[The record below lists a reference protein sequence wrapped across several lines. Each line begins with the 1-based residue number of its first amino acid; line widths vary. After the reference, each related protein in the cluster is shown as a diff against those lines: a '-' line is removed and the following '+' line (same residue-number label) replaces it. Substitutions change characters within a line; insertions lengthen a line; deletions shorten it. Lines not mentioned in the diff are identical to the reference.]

1 MWRCKGKTE
10 SDVHLYNYE
19 IKRMIHADQQLA
31 CMNLG

>member
-19 IKRMIHADQQLA
+19 INPFTGKGVILHHARID
-31 CMNLG
+31 